1 MRFSVKKI
9 EILSLLLFFIF
20 VACTD
25 EKISSMGSQ
34 LQPAEDAIVVKADT
48 FHLNSS
54 NYYPEYI
61 YSSSDSFLLGNYYDT
76 LLGTTCASVLAQLA
90 CPIVEKEVDSHDFY
104 PENTVADST
113 VLYLYYR
120 SYFGSGNAPVELS
133 VYEMNQATF
142 QYNED
147 YPSNLDV
154 AEYCDKKN
162 LLGQHILT
170 PDDPKDSLS
179 NGQSSVAYIRIK
191 LDDDF
196 TKRFFDIKSDTYHSL
211 SKFTDFFKGLY
222 INSDYGSDAM
232 FHIIQ
237 MEMNLFY
244 HFTYSLEGKDTTV
257 NAIKS
262 FPANS
267 EVRQVNRFEHPD
279 LATVKSKLNT
289 IDTINYLSTPANVYT
304 NITLPIDRMCDS
316 LEAKLGNKA
325 LYVNDAEL
333 TINVNEVDFEKD
345 ALPVSNL
352 MLIKKSAL
360 DRFFANKESLS
371 DTCAI
376 TAAIASTQI
385 DAVTYEYHYSFD
397 ISKIIQERINERKG
411 NITTHQDLEMM
422 LVPVKVLR
430 ESSNSGSLISGVEPE
445 YLMTS
450 TILKSAQHK
459 SEPMKLNIIYS
470 GF

>member
-1 MRFSVKKI
+1 MRLNVKTI
-9 EILSLLLFFIF
+9 RFLLWAMIF
-20 VACTD
+20 VLAACTD
-25 EKISSMGSQ
+25 ETTSSMGSQ
-34 LQPAEDAIVVKADT
+34 LQPAEDGIVVKADT
-48 FHLNSS
+48 FHLKSS
-54 NYYPEYI
+54 NYFPEYI
-61 YSSSDSFLLGNYYDT
+61 YASADSFLLGNYYDE
-76 LLGTTCASVLAQLA
+76 LLGTTRASVLAQMA
-90 CPIVEKEVDSHDFY
+90 CPIVEKEMDSRDFY
-104 PENTVADST
+104 PENSEADSI

-120 SYFGSGNAPVELS
+120 SFFGSGNAPMELN

-142 QYNED
+142 QYSKN

-154 AEYCDKKN
+154 ADYCDKSS
-162 LLGQHILT
+162 LLAQRILT
-170 PDDPKDSLS
+170 PDDPKDSIS
-179 NGQSSVAYIRIK
+179 NGKTSVAYIRMK

-196 TKRFFDIKSDTYHSL
+196 TKRFFDINADTYHSINN
-211 SKFTDFFKGLY
+211 FTDFFKGLY
-222 INSDYGSDAM
+222 INSNYGSDAM

-237 MEMNLFY
+237 MEMSLFY

-304 NITLPIDRMCDS
+304 NITFPIDRMCDS
-316 LEAKLGNKA
+316 IEAKLGNKA

-376 TAAIASTQI
+376 IAAIASTQI

-397 ISKIIQERINERKG
+397 ISKIIQERINERKE
-411 NITTHQDLEMM
+411 NTTTHQDLEMM